1 MHRKD
6 FMKRM
11 GMLTFGGSLFTE
23 AMKANTLAMA
33 NTAPLRRIGVQLF
46 TLPASLEKD
55 FENTIAM
62 LAGMGYKEIELFGPY
77 PFSAESAKNNWKAIS
92 GFLGFSG
99 SGYFGR
105 TEKQLKSLF
114 QENGLTVPAMHT
126 DLETLETRMEYLG
139 AAGDALGF
147 RYVILPSIPEER
159 RKTPDDYRRMA
170 EVFNNIGQNAKR
182 EGLRF
187 AYHNHGYGLNEREGV
202 IPLQL
207 LLDNTDPGLVF
218 LEMDLFWHIAG
229 KADPIAYMKKYKNRY
244 QLMHV
249 KDMKQIRTFS
259 GEGAEVS
266 QWMELFPN
274 MAAAGEGAVDLKNII
289 PFARK
294 YGVRHFFVENDLAK
308 EPETA
313 LQTSIDFLK
322 KL

>member
-1 MHRKD
+1 
-6 FMKRM
+6 
-11 GMLTFGGSLFTE
+11 MLTFGGSLFTE

-33 NTAPLRRIGVQLF
+33 NTAPLRKIGVQLF
-46 TLPASLEKD
+46 TLPASLEND
-55 FENTIAM
+55 FENTIAV

-77 PFSAESAKNNWKAIS
+77 PYSAESAKNNWNAIS
-92 GFLGFSG
+92 GYLGFSG

-114 QENGLTVPAMHT
+114 RENRLTVPAMHT

-147 RYVILPSIPEER
+147 RYVILPAIPEER
-159 RKTPDDYRRMA
+159 RKTLDDYKRMA

-202 IPLQL
+202 IPLEL

-229 KADPIAYMKKYKNRY
+229 KADPIAYLKKYENRY

-249 KDMKQIRTFS
+249 KDMKQIQTFS

-274 MAAAGEGAVDLKNII
+274 MVAAGEGAVDLKNII
-289 PFARK
+289 PLARK

-308 EPETA
+308 EPEAA

>member
-33 NTAPLRRIGVQLF
+33 NTAPLRKVGVQLF

-62 LAGMGYKEIELFGPY
+62 LAEMGYKEIELFGPY

-105 TEKQLKSLF
+105 TERQLKSLF
-114 QENGLTVPAMHT
+114 RENGLTVPAMHT

-139 AAGDALGF
+139 AAGDALGC
-147 RYVILPSIPEER
+147 RYVILPAIPEER

-170 EVFNNIGQNAKR
+170 ELFNKIGQNAKR

-202 IPLQL
+202 IPLEL

-244 QLMHV
+244 RLMHV

-259 GEGAEVS
+259 GEGTEVS
-266 QWMELFPN
+266 QWMELFPI
-274 MAAAGEGAVDLKNII
+274 MVAAGEGAVDLKNII
-289 PFARK
+289 PLARK

-313 LQTSIDFLK
+313 LQTSIDFLR

>member
-1 MHRKD
+1 
-6 FMKRM
+6 M

-33 NTAPLRRIGVQLF
+33 NTAPLRKIGVQLF
-46 TLPASLEKD
+46 TLPASLEND
-55 FENTIAM
+55 FENTIAV

-77 PFSAESAKNNWKAIS
+77 PYSAESAKNNWNAIS
-92 GFLGFSG
+92 GYLGFSG

-114 QENGLTVPAMHT
+114 RENRLTVPAMHT

-147 RYVILPSIPEER
+147 RYVILPAIPEER
-159 RKTPDDYRRMA
+159 RKTLDDYKRMA

-202 IPLQL
+202 IPLEL

-229 KADPIAYMKKYKNRY
+229 KADPIAYLKKYENRY

-249 KDMKQIRTFS
+249 KDMKQIQTFS

-274 MAAAGEGAVDLKNII
+274 MVAAGEGAVDLKNII
-289 PFARK
+289 PLARK

-308 EPETA
+308 EPEAA

>member
-266 QWMELFPN
+266 QWMKLFSN